1 MKQKVFEF
9 QLSANDY
16 QKVIHHCNSYVSS
29 CTLLTTQFT
38 LKVCTC
44 IGSQFWKDNL
54 LKPRYYV
61 TLIDVAKN
69 LTLFRMGLFMT
80 AHGWGRG
87 KKASHP

>member
-1 MKQKVFEF
+1 MKQKVFEL

-38 LKVCTC
+38 L
-44 IGSQFWKDNL
+44 WKDNL
-54 LKPRYYV
+54 LKPSYYV

-69 LTLFRMGLFMT
+69 LTLFRMGVFMT